1 VLEHAGGTALSDLL
15 WCLRSRGPDGSGVGA
30 GSGAGE
36 DAEAA
41 KREQRR
47 RDELKRVAGR
57 WAGALPAG
65 ERLPLA
71 EQLMQAAGDSPGDPA
86 IVLLLNAW
94 SGWLGEAPCLA
105 AVLRRTAGMLAAQGG
120 ASTTAAAEDNGKLS
134 GGAVLRRLMPLLVL
148 KVPAQ
153 LEEMMVLPLGA
164 LGDTTN
170 ADLYRQG
177 GGGESKDAGGEAG
190 APSLSIS
197 DALLRQ
203 MVDASEVDNVRRLS
217 AELAGRL
224 DPGFVK
230 AHCARLLAS
239 PACAGPSPD
248 LRLLRTVCFVWC
260 AMLAAWGAP
269 VAPEHRHPTAASDG
283 IGGTGG
289 GGSCRGA
296 PGCGCDGCT
305 TALLVRRL
313 LAVLRAQRG
322 GEELRKSQLGA
333 MDCLAMLAWAEL
345 RRRPAAAE
353 GSCEGQRRPRIVEL
367 PVEGVEEDVEPSGV
381 GKEAPKTAVL
391 GGMMD
396 ILLGEDG
403 ASLDGPFWRVA
414 ADNEEAEAE
423 AAGGGMQLRICMANA
438 LIMLSRHVE
447 GGRLEAAFGAAVLPR
462 VAAALRGMLTPG
474 GAPTPVAA
482 AALQVLFTGTHKVG
496 KALVSLDGGRCVTDM
511 MAIAALGLEDA
522 QPAEVRLAA
531 ARLLAALLA
540 LDGLDAVN
548 GAPAA
553 VDGLA
558 AALSRAAFL
567 DTSPEVRSVCEQ
579 LLGCL

>member
-1 VLEHAGGTALSDLL
+1 
-15 WCLRSRGPDGSGVGA
+15 
-30 GSGAGE
+30 
-36 DAEAA
+36 
-41 KREQRR
+41 
-47 RDELKRVAGR
+47 
-57 WAGALPAG
+57 
-65 ERLPLA
+65 
-71 EQLMQAAGDSPGDPA
+71 
-86 IVLLLNAW
+86 
-94 SGWLGEAPCLA
+94 
-105 AVLRRTAGMLAAQGG
+105 
-120 ASTTAAAEDNGKLS
+120 
-134 GGAVLRRLMPLLVL
+134 
-148 KVPAQ
+148 
-153 LEEMMVLPLGA
+153 VLPLGA

>member
-1 VLEHAGGTALSDLL
+1 
-15 WCLRSRGPDGSGVGA
+15 
-30 GSGAGE
+30 
-36 DAEAA
+36 
-41 KREQRR
+41 
-47 RDELKRVAGR
+47 
-57 WAGALPAG
+57 
-65 ERLPLA
+65 
-71 EQLMQAAGDSPGDPA
+71 
-86 IVLLLNAW
+86 
-94 SGWLGEAPCLA
+94 
-105 AVLRRTAGMLAAQGG
+105 
-120 ASTTAAAEDNGKLS
+120 
-134 GGAVLRRLMPLLVL
+134 
-148 KVPAQ
+148 
-153 LEEMMVLPLGA
+153 VLPLGA

-170 ADLYRQG
+170 ADLYCQG

-190 APSLSIS
+190 APSSIS

-224 DPGFVK
+224 EPGFVK

-296 PGCGCDGCT
+296 PGCGCDGCA

-353 GSCEGQRRPRIVEL
+353 GSREWQRRPRIVEL